1 MIEISKKTLFFL
13 FILGF
18 CFHSTAEDLELRGKG
33 GKISPSKKKPIKV
46 SSKLTNI
53 KKFKETF
60 NEFDLQLENEKLIS
74 KIKKKNKAKPILLR
88 GGIASNIY
96 KNKSHHYY
104 NM

>member
-74 KIKKKNKAKPILLR
+74 KIKKKIKLNQ
-88 GGIASNIY
+88 Y
-96 KNKSHHYY
+96 C
-104 NM
+104 